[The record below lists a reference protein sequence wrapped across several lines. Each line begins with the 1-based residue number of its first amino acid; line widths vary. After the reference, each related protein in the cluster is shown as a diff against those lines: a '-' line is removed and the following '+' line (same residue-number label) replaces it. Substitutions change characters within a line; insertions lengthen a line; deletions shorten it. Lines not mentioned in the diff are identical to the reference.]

1 MLVHLQAGFIECSR
15 DSQQK
20 NEYVTGS
27 EIKLR
32 LTFNSKHY
40 KYNSIILPINV
51 FDKYKR
57 RLIASTTITTTYKS
71 SFLNDISKSINDDLD
86 ECEQFF
92 KIKCK
97 RLNEIHERVVKR
109 DKSELERQRESD
121 KDAPE
126 VCFVDETLKLLE
138 EIKNGLLNEIN
149 EEEAERKQRL
159 TSNLPIEIKSNANN
173 NITSVSDKLE

>member
-1 MLVHLQAGFIECSR
+1 MIANKC
-15 DSQQK
+15 
-20 NEYVTGS
+20 EYVTGS

-32 LTFNSKHY
+32 LMFKSKHY

-57 RLIASTTITTTYKS
+57 RLIASTTTTDKS
-71 SFLNDISKSINDDLD
+71 SFLNDISKSLNDDLD

-97 RLNEIHERVVKR
+97 RLNEKHERVVKR
-109 DKSELERQRESD
+109 EKIELERQRESE

-126 VCFVDETLKLLE
+126 VCFVDEALKLLE
-138 EIKNGLLNEIN
+138 ERENGLLSEIN
-149 EEEAERKQRL
+149 EEEKDKKQRL
-159 TSNLPIEIKSNANN
+159 TSSLPIEIKSNASNN
-173 NITSVSDKLE
+173 DTSVSDKLE

>member
-1 MLVHLQAGFIECSR
+1 MAQVSHMLVHLQAGFIECSR

-27 EIKLR
+27 EIKL
-32 LTFNSKHY
+32 TFKSKHY

-57 RLIASTTITTTYKS
+57 RLIASTTDKS
-71 SFLNDISKSINDDLD
+71 SFLNDISKSLNDDLD

-92 KIKCK
+92 KMKCK
-97 RLNEIHERVVKR
+97 RLNDKHERVVKR
-109 DKSELERQRESD
+109 EKSELERQRESE

-126 VCFVDETLKLLE
+126 VCFVDEALKLL
-138 EIKNGLLNEIN
+138 
-149 EEEAERKQRL
+149 
-159 TSNLPIEIKSNANN
+159 
-173 NITSVSDKLE
+173 